1 MTVIAISPRR
11 NTCRV
16 FFSSLAPMKCAACT
30 ENPIIAADA
39 SPPNS
44 HVVVSISPI
53 AAEAFAPSEPTIEAS
68 MKNMSIDDI

>member
-1 MTVIAISPRR
+1 
-11 NTCRV
+11 
-16 FFSSLAPMKCAACT
+16 MKCAACT